1 MCFLGYVYIDNDTS
15 ILDMSSTLY
24 KEINKMN
31 EQSEK
36 ERNMSYYR
44 EVNCG
49 IQPYL
54 LYKEQHTRISK
65 YNT

>member
-49 IQPYL
+49 IQHFPS
-54 LYKEQHTRISK
+54 I
-65 YNT
+65 